1 MALTEM
7 GVAVADAV
15 LEVTESSGSR
25 GRTAFQWGG
34 TISAIFL
41 LLLNR
46 IGRRSSLQSSLLV
59 LYLFTS
65 FPTVMF
71 KILRGQIGCWLAFV
85 AAAFLV
91 FPSL

>member
-34 TISAIFL
+34 TISAM
-41 LLLNR
+41 
-46 IGRRSSLQSSLLV
+46 SVSLSIPN
-59 LYLFTS
+59 LF
-65 FPTVMF
+65 
-71 KILRGQIGCWLAFV
+71 
-85 AAAFLV
+85 
-91 FPSL
+91 